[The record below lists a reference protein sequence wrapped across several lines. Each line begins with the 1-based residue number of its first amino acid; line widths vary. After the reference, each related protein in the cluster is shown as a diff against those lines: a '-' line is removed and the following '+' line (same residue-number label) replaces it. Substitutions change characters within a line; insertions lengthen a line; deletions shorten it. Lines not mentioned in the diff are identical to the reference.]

1 MGVHHAWTT
10 AVVLL
15 EYLRHG
21 SLQAHPRNALW
32 QFLRIDAQLYV
43 VPLIALLV
51 VFIIAKHWNRHAT
64 SAV

>member
-1 MGVHHAWTT
+1 
-10 AVVLL
+10 VLL

-21 SLQAHPRNALW
+21 SLQAHSRNALW
-32 QFLRIDAQLYV
+32 QFLRFDAQLYV
-43 VPLIALLV
+43 VPLIALFV